1 MKFNCFHCRKEIEI
15 SDDLLSES
23 IVCPHCQSNV
33 SVPKTHVGDEELSS
47 PKAFFLQSWFSNSFS
62 GLVSLIVHMCL
73 MLMLAFVTCDLR
85 GGRGEGDE
93 VLIGELPDVNL
104 SDDANE
110 ELDSADEQAAPAE
123 EEVLEEALDIVT
135 PPSQD
140 TSSDVVEVNLSQ
152 LVPSGA
158 IGGEGME
165 IGSLG
170 GGGGGGGGSGASFMG
185 LSATGSRFCI
195 IADRS
200 GSMAGPK
207 LDYVKTEILET
218 LTTMGRRGRFQLIF
232 FNDRALPYPE
242 EGWRNPTKDRTAVED
257 WLKTVSSGGGTS
269 PVPAFRQ
276 AFLLSPRP
284 DAIFFMT
291 DGLFPAQAVGQIAN
305 LNQSGTR
312 VTIHT
317 ISFMDRSSEQLMKQI
332 ATDSGGKYRHVSGF

>member
-15 SDDLLSES
+15 SDDLVSES
-23 IVCPHCQSNV
+23 IVCPHCQGTV
-33 SVPKTHVGDEELSS
+33 SVPKTHLGDEHVGAS
-47 PKAFFLQSWFSNSFS
+47 KAFFLQAWFSNSFS

-73 MLMLAFVTCDLR
+73 MLMLAFVTCDFR
-85 GGRGEGDE
+85 GGRSMGDE

-104 SDDANE
+104 SDDSDE
-110 ELDSADEQAAPAE
+110 ELDATEEQAAPAE
-123 EEVLEEALDIVT
+123 EEVLDESLEIVT
-135 PPSQD
+135 PPAEDS
-140 TSSDVVEVNLSQ
+140 SSDVVEVNLSQ

-165 IGSLG
+165 IGSL

-207 LDYVKTEILET
+207 LEYVKTEILET

-232 FNDRALPYPE
+232 FNDRALPFPE
-242 EGWRNPTKDRTAVED
+242 SGWRNPTKDRSAVED

-276 AFLLSPRP
+276 AFLLEPRP

-291 DGLFPAQAVGQIAN
+291 DGLFPAQAVQQIAN
-305 LNQSGTR
+305 LNQSGKR

-317 ISFMDRSSEQLMKQI
+317 ISFMDRSSEALMKQI
-332 ATDSGGKYRHVSGF
+332 ANDSGGKYRHVSGF